1 MFGKMIYYDEK
12 TVADYYS
19 YATRKIYSRLQNQSQ
34 ESGINASLNVLS
46 ASAGVSK
53 SNTSTYQMTTSL
65 LLECKNF
72 EKELVDR
79 DDYLDFTTH
88 DEFDIDSA
96 ERGTI
101 IKFIG
106 FIDIPEQ
113 FDMVQTLDRFK
124 PFLMESINK
133 QDWEEQNKNIAQ
145 TLFNGAGSF
154 SIPLIFELAE
164 RTLCAKIKKENL
176 LVSYDEIEE
185 ITEDEVTVLAR
196 ISSGV
201 ITPENAIMIH

>member
-1 MFGKMIYYDEK
+1 
-12 TVADYYS
+12 
-19 YATRKIYSRLQNQSQ
+19 
-34 ESGINASLNVLS
+34 
-46 ASAGVSK
+46 
-53 SNTSTYQMTTSL
+53 
-65 LLECKNF
+65 
-72 EKELVDR
+72 
-79 DDYLDFTTH
+79 
-88 DEFDIDSA
+88 
-96 ERGTI
+96 
-101 IKFIG
+101 
-106 FIDIPEQ
+106 
-113 FDMVQTLDRFK
+113 MVQTLDRFK

-201 ITPENAIMIH
+201 ITPEKCYYDPLKDFMHLNRATRKKAPERVAGMEKLFLDSPYRNLDILAIYN